1 MENSRYV
8 YFYIECSAV
17 ANRWQST
24 SSASKA
30 MIMRSSL
37 EMNVRLERAGRSLG
51 DFLEDDLSRAY
62 LGVGNDARVHL
73 GNKSCSTLEITN
85 SHHQAFRAIQIF
97 LAFILR
103 WKIRLLASISN
114 QRAERGTSTNS
125 LSINVF

>member
-1 MENSRYV
+1 
-8 YFYIECSAV
+8 
-17 ANRWQST
+17 
-24 SSASKA
+24 

-73 GNKSCSTLEITN
+73 GIKSCSIFEISN
-85 SHHQAFRAIQIF
+85 SHDQAFRAIQIV
-97 LAFILR
+97 LALILR
-103 WKIRLLASISN
+103 RKIRLLASVSN
-114 QRAERGTSTNS
+114 QRAERGASTNS

>member
-1 MENSRYV
+1 
-8 YFYIECSAV
+8 
-17 ANRWQST
+17 
-24 SSASKA
+24 

-73 GNKSCSTLEITN
+73 GIKSSSTFEIVN
-85 SHHQAFRAIQIF
+85 SHDQAFRAIQIF
-97 LAFILR
+97 LALILR
-103 WKIRLLASISN
+103 WKIRLLASVSN
-114 QRAERGTSTNS
+114 QWAERGASTNS

>member
-1 MENSRYV
+1 
-8 YFYIECSAV
+8 
-17 ANRWQST
+17 
-24 SSASKA
+24 

-73 GNKSCSTLEITN
+73 GNKSCSTLEIIN

-97 LAFILR
+97 LALILC
-103 WKIRLLASISN
+103 WKIWLLASVSN
-114 QRAERGTSTNS
+114 PRAERGTSTNS